1 MGDLTVVTNNRPR
14 LLLSWDELKPKE
26 QREFDYLEGEARYDT
41 DFVRYRGWVYNL
53 GEFEAAG
60 DSLKPWDG
68 VKYDSFFS
76 GVVVRCDVED
86 RDRVVMGT
94 IYA

>member
-1 MGDLTVVTNNRPR
+1 MDNLTVVTNNRPR
-14 LLLSWDELKPKE
+14 LLLTWDELTPKE

-41 DFVRYRGWVYNL
+41 DFVRYRGWVYDL
-53 GEFEAAG
+53 GEFGDAG
-60 DSLKPWDG
+60 DSLKPWDV

-76 GVVVRCDVED
+76 GVVIRCDVED

>member
-1 MGDLTVVTNNRPR
+1 MGDLKVVTNNRPR
-14 LLLSWDELKPKE
+14 LLLDWDQLTPRE
-26 QREFDYLEGEARYDT
+26 QREFDYLTDEDRFDR
-41 DFVRYRGWVYNL
+41 DFVRYRGVAYDL
-53 GEFEAAG
+53 GEFETPG

-68 VKYDSFFS
+68 VKHDSFFS
-76 GVVVRCDVED
+76 GVVVRWDGED